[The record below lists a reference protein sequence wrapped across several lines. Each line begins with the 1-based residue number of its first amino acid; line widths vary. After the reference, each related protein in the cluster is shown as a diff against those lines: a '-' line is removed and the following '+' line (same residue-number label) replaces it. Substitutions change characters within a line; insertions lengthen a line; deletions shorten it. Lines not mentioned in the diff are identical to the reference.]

1 MRGCSERE
9 SEIASEI
16 WREKM
21 NAERSRD
28 IARRKKRGGIRN
40 SEGKEIMK
48 SGIREG
54 EICRERE
61 REERNRKRRE
71 ERVNG
76 CEREKKKLRESEK

>member
-1 MRGCSERE
+1 
-9 SEIASEI
+9 
-16 WREKM
+16 
-21 NAERSRD
+21 
-28 IARRKKRGGIRN
+28 
-40 SEGKEIMK
+40 MK

-61 REERNRKRRE
+61 QEERNRKRGE